1 MNHLTN
7 NQSIIVKHIQENLLK
22 DENIREDGSI
32 DFDFVE
38 ADLCLDIAEGKL
50 DAVEDFDDF
59 DVAFGV
65 IADFEKFFND
75 CCEAIVAKRMGA

>member
-1 MNHLTN
+1 MNHLTT

-38 ADLCLDIAEGKL
+38 ADLCLDIKEGIL
-50 DAVEDFDDF
+50 DAEENFDDF